1 MAITVSSQDS
11 GATGSFNPSF
21 TTGSATAGANKL
33 QLLYLRGTRSAVDP
47 QTPSDVANGANKMA
61 LIGSVGYHSTSAP
74 IKRLFVYRYLGSS
87 FTGGWT
93 VTVAAPGWT
102 SASWSWMEFD
112 GIDTSGTNGA
122 GAIVQS
128 GSTAGGGVTSFTI
141 DLANITSSNNALVG
155 GYGSA
160 NNTDDF
166 TVGTNFTLMHNISD
180 ATFGRVQT
188 EYAIPGDSDG
198 DVDGSW
204 GASKT
209 FGAFGVE
216 IQVATTSTS
225 TGTTTIPG
233 RRLAL
238 LGVS

>member
-1 MAITVSSQDS
+1 MAITIASQDS

-21 TTGSATAGANKL
+21 TTNSATVNANKL
-33 QLLYLRGTRSAVDP
+33 QLFFLRGTRSAVDP

-61 LIGSVGYHSTSAP
+61 LIGSVGYHSTAAP
-74 IKRLFVYRYLGSS
+74 IKRLFVYRYLGSG

-102 SASWSWMEFD
+102 SASWSWMELD
-112 GIDTSGTNGA
+112 GIDTSGTNGS

-128 GSTAGGGVTSFTI
+128 GSTAGAGVTSFTI
-141 DLANITSSNNALVG
+141 DLANLTNASNALVG

-166 TVGTNFTLMHNISD
+166 TVGGSFTLMHNISD

-204 GASKT
+204 GAAKT

-216 IQVATTSTS
+216 VQVAS
-225 TGTTTIPG
+225 TGASTAAPTG
-233 RRLAL
+233 KRLAL
-238 LGVS
+238 LGVG